1 MTDSDES
8 ATTDGPATMDAAA
21 GEAATD
27 EPVTAESAA
36 GDPAPE
42 HAPDPELEGPSVS
55 DAEVDPEGVGGRDV
69 VVPLSLYKRITVF
82 STLFAVVAV
91 LAGFILLDMA
101 TGRASRDLS
110 EVNVVLAV
118 AGLLSIGA
126 GAAVYAFA
134 TRFRT
139 AGMGN
144 PKDGEG

>member
-8 ATTDGPATMDAAA
+8 PAVDGSVTTDAAA
-21 GEAATD
+21 DASAAD
-27 EPVTAESAA
+27 ESVAGAAA

-42 HAPDPELEGPSVS
+42 HAPDPELDGPSVS
-55 DAEVDPEGVGGRDV
+55 DATVDPEGAGGRDV
-69 VVPLSLYKRITVF
+69 VVPLALYKRITVF

-126 GAAVYAFA
+126 GAAVYAFS

-139 AGMGN
+139 SGMGN